1 MGACFSM
8 VAPNP
13 ADRRQRHPAGH
24 RPRGSEPGLTLERLG
39 RFDFRLPSVI
49 TEHLGAG
56 YDLAQTR
63 GLLDELGCE
72 AEVARSWVAAW
83 LPEVQADLV
92 AGKDHWETIAAM
104 ATGPAIT
111 PLRAMDMVT
120 WRLIHEKVVRVPKKG
135 RR

>member
-1 MGACFSM
+1 MRRHGFCGGEATGRPRWTAARQ
-8 VAPNP
+8 APNP

-72 AEVARSWVAAW
+72 AEVA
-83 LPEVQADLV
+83 
-92 AGKDHWETIAAM
+92 TM
-104 ATGPAIT
+104 
-111 PLRAMDMVT
+111 
-120 WRLIHEKVVRVPKKG
+120 EKHAPI
-135 RR
+135 